1 MMIYFDG
8 FYRSYRPVRF
18 LRYEKG
24 SGVTNY
30 APIQDAQLSARNPG
44 SDCE

>member
-1 MMIYFDG
+1 MVIYLDG
-8 FYRSYRPVRF
+8 FYRSYRLVRF

-24 SGVTNY
+24 SGVIDY

-44 SDCE
+44 